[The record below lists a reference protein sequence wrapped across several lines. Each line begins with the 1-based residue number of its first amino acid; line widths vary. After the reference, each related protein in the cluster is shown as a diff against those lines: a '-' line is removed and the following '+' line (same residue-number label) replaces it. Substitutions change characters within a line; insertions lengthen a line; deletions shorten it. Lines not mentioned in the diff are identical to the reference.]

1 MDYLQPLIEAA
12 RHWATVG
19 AGQLHRFADT
29 VALWATVGA
38 GQFHRFADTVALWLK
53 PIGAGLLDSYHDVL
67 LFILQ
72 LAIFGPVVAIFVEVF
87 SRKDSRD
94 ARKRLLLDLNYQ
106 MYEMIC
112 RPTLAFI
119 ALQFVKTYDM
129 ELLSP
134 PIREAAELIEMVERH
149 NERVARAG
157 EIDESALDI
166 AVHWFQ
172 TASRLAGSVQVG
184 LNSPLF
190 ETAHPETVLKL
201 GEQVRVFSFVAM
213 DTANFLSAA
222 KRHIA
227 REYPNT
233 VNYDV
238 LFEHWLDY
246 MGETISRKPKGM
258 REQVANLISRLLYR
272 QELFQLLTPEEVAGV
287 RKIYEELKGTHLPA
301 ADAQERT
308 LAALKGLDL
317 RRYQNAHID
326 LSLVAARR
334 LLSQAPSNPT
344 LGVRT

>member
-19 AGQLHRFADT
+19 AGQ
-29 VALWATVGA
+29 
-38 GQFHRFADTVALWLK
+38 FHRFADMVALWLK

-87 SRKDSRD
+87 SRRDSRD

-129 ELLSP
+129 EMRLLRIAKEALIEELLSP

-149 NERVARAG
+149 NERVAQAG